1 MITADNSKDN
11 ITEKAKRYS
20 SIKYGLV
27 IVETV
32 YLLLLLFLFQLLGFS
47 NILAKDIHQL
57 MINDYFAVLFYIL
70 IVYITCYI
78 LNFPLNFYHSFLLEH
93 EFQLSRQNIKEWFT
107 DQIKGGV
114 IAYGLSIIGLE
125 VFYFILRHQPQ
136 NWWWILSIF
145 WIFFSLI
152 LARLTPVI
160 IVPLFFKYKKLSDE
174 SLRQR
179 IISLALKMKIKILDV
194 FEIDLSKKTAKVN
207 AGLVGWGATKRV
219 ILADALREKYS
230 SDEIEVILAHEFAH
244 YKLQHLIKLILIN
257 VLVTIL
263 CFYFIAKTS
272 VWFLRFFSL
281 SSLSDIASL
290 PLVFL
295 YLILFAVFMQP
306 LENIFSRGF
315 EKNADTMAL
324 KSTGLKDAFIST
336 MDKLASQ
343 NLSDRNPHPVIKFLF
358 FDHPPIDERISY
370 ANTVFH

>member
-1 MITADNSKDN
+1 VDNSKDN

-20 SIKYGLV
+20 SIKYGLA

-32 YLLLLLFLFQLLGFS
+32 YLLLLLFLFQFLGFS

-70 IVYITCYI
+70 IVYITYYI

-107 DQIKGGV
+107 DQIKGGI

-125 VFYFILRHQPQ
+125 AFYFILKHQPR

-152 LARLTPVI
+152 LARLAPVI
-160 IVPLFFKYKKLSDE
+160 IIPLFFKYKKLCDE
-174 SLRQR
+174 ELRER
-179 IISLALKMKIKILDV
+179 IIGLATKMRIKILDV
-194 FEIDLSKKTAKVN
+194 FEIDLSKKTTKVN

-219 ILADALREKYS
+219 ILADTLREKYTT
-230 SDEIEVILAHEFAH
+230 DEIEVILAHEFAH
-244 YKLQHLIKLILIN
+244 YKLKHLIKITLIN
-257 VLVTIL
+257 VLITIL
-263 CFYFIAKTS
+263 CFYLIAKTNPWS
-272 VWFLRFFSL
+272 LRFFSL
-281 SSLSDIASL
+281 ASLADIASL
-290 PLVFL
+290 PIVFI
-295 YLILFAVFMQP
+295 YLILFGMVMQP
-306 LENIFSRGF
+306 LENIFSRRF

-324 KSTGLKDAFIST
+324 RSTGLKDAFIST

-343 NLSDRNPHPVIKFLF
+343 NLSDRNPHPIIKFLF
-358 FDHPPIDERISY
+358 FDHPPVDERISY

>member
-1 MITADNSKDN
+1 MLTMDNSKDS
-11 ITEKAKRYS
+11 IIKKARRYS
-20 SIKYGLV
+20 SIKYGLA
-27 IVETV
+27 IAETA
-32 YLLLLLFLFQLLGFS
+32 YLILLLVLFQSLGLS
-47 NILAKDIHQL
+47 NILAKDIHRL
-57 MINDYFAVLFYIL
+57 MVNDYFAVLFYIL
-70 IVYITCYI
+70 IIYIVYYI

-93 EFQLSRQNIKEWFT
+93 EFLLSRQNIKDWFF
-107 DQIKGGV
+107 DQLKGG
-114 IAYGLSIIGLE
+114 IIFYIISIIGLE
-125 VFYFILRHQPQ
+125 VFYFILKHQPRD
-136 NWWWILSIF
+136 WWWILSLF
-145 WIFFSLI
+145 WIFSSLI

-160 IVPLFFKYKKLSDE
+160 IIPLFFKYKKLSDE

-179 IISLALKMKIKILDV
+179 IISLALEMKIKILDV

-230 SDEIEVILAHEFAH
+230 SDEIEVVLAHEFAH

-263 CFYFIAKTS
+263 CFYLIAETN

-290 PLVFL
+290 PVVFL

-306 LENIFSRGF
+306 LENIFSRRF
-315 EKNADTMAL
+315 EKNADLLAL
-324 KSTGLKDAFIST
+324 KTTAKNEAFVST
-336 MDKLASQ
+336 MDKLAAQ
-343 NLSDRNPHPVIKFLF
+343 NLADRNPRPIIRLFF

-370 ANTVFH
+370 AREPA